1 MARALVIAPWV
12 EHLRRLGTPFETLL
26 VRSGI
31 RPNLLWQPGAVV
43 PLKKVLRWVELA
55 CQTVGT
61 EHLGVVVGRETA
73 IEALGSYGRVL
84 AGTGTLGQY
93 LHQGIALYRTLVV
106 GLTPWL
112 SVHGNRIRINLGCEW
127 EPGLGNYQAD
137 LNFFTITVA
146 NIRKFAGPRWSPTE
160 VCLGFKAR
168 EPLPADLFGDARVLY
183 RPGRS
188 YLEFPRALLGLGR
201 RQDPG
206 GPAVGPSAYPTPLP
220 NDLVGLVEL
229 QIESVLA
236 GRAVPVD
243 LIAESLGMSRRGLQ
257 RGLAARSISY
267 RELLH
272 RVRLRRAA
280 DWLTRSDKPVIEI
293 ALDLGYTDA
302 SNFTRA
308 FRRQTGVSPQRFRQ
322 TIAQR

>member
-1 MARALVIAPWV
+1 
-12 EHLRRLGTPFETLL
+12 
-26 VRSGI
+26 
-31 RPNLLWQPGAVV
+31 
-43 PLKKVLRWVELA
+43 
-55 CQTVGT
+55 
-61 EHLGVVVGRETA
+61 
-73 IEALGSYGRVL
+73 
-84 AGTGTLGQY
+84 
-93 LHQGIALYRTLVV
+93 
-106 GLTPWL
+106 
-112 SVHGNRIRINLGCEW
+112 
-127 EPGLGNYQAD
+127 
-137 LNFFTITVA
+137 
-146 NIRKFAGPRWSPTE
+146 
-160 VCLGFKAR
+160 
-168 EPLPADLFGDARVLY
+168 
-183 RPGRS
+183 
-188 YLEFPRALLGLGR
+188 
-201 RQDPG
+201 
-206 GPAVGPSAYPTPLP
+206 LP

-236 GRAVPVD
+236 GRTVPVD